1 LLNADEPDTGVIYI
15 RRPWAKENE
24 MLQLS
29 KAGHNQIAA
38 HGAASYPYEGC
49 GLLLGSAEAGRN
61 VVTEIR
67 PLPNVWPVESEKP
80 ERFRIAE
87 NDWRDVELDAMASG
101 LDVIGIFHSHPDHP
115 PVASPRDLAWASW
128 PGYSYLI
135 TQVIAGRPGVSRSW
149 QLAAD
154 RSGFIEEEVEIR

>member
-1 LLNADEPDTGVIYI
+1 MLLIPEQVYA
-15 RRPWAKENE
+15 A
-24 MLQLS
+24 
-29 KAGHNQIAA
+29 IAA
-38 HGAASYPYEGC
+38 HGVASYPYEGC
-49 GLLLGSAEAGRN
+49 GLLLGLAEGERN
-61 VVTEIR
+61 VVVDAR
-67 PLPNVWPVESEKP
+67 PLPNVWPVAREKP

-87 NDWRDVELDAMASG
+87 ADWRDVELAALEEG

-135 TQVIAGRPGVSRSW
+135 TQVSAGRPGISRSW

-154 RSGFIEEEVEIR
+154 RSGFLEETVEIK

>member
-1 LLNADEPDTGVIYI
+1 
-15 RRPWAKENE
+15 
-24 MLQLS
+24 MLIIPT
-29 KAGHNQIAA
+29 AIHDQIIV

-49 GLLLGSAEAGRN
+49 GLLLGLAEDGRN
-61 VVTEIR
+61 IVVAAR

-87 NDWRDVELDAMASG
+87 EDWRDVELEAMGEG

-135 TQVIAGRPGVSRSW
+135 TQVVAGQPGASRSW
-149 QLAAD
+149 QLAND
-154 RSGFIEEEVEIR
+154 RSGFVEETVSIQ

>member
-1 LLNADEPDTGVIYI
+1 MLILTNELHQSI
-15 RRPWAKENE
+15 R
-24 MLQLS
+24 
-29 KAGHNQIAA
+29 A

-49 GLLLGSAEAGRN
+49 GLLLGRAEDSRN
-61 VVTEIR
+61 VVLAIQ

-87 NDWRDVELDAMASG
+87 DDWRDAELEAMGEG

-135 TQVIAGRPGVSRSW
+135 TQVIAGQPGLSRSW
-149 QLAAD
+149 QLTPD
-154 RSGFIEEEVEIR
+154 RGSFVEEEIEEAHAKTQRTQSLGSF

>member
-1 LLNADEPDTGVIYI
+1 MLLIPGTIYDI
-15 RRPWAKENE
+15 
-24 MLQLS
+24 
-29 KAGHNQIAA
+29 IAA
-38 HGAASYPYEGC
+38 HGAASYPHEGC
-49 GLLLGSAEAGRN
+49 GLLLGSAEGDRN
-61 VVTEIR
+61 VVTAAR

-80 ERFRIAE
+80 ERFRIAAE
-87 NDWRDVELDAMASG
+87 DWRDVELDAAAEG

-135 TQVIAGRPGVSRSW
+135 TPVIGGQPGVSRSW

-154 RSGFIEEEVEIR
+154 RSGFLEEDLEIE

>member
-1 LLNADEPDTGVIYI
+1 MPVCHGAPGALQVN
-15 RRPWAKENE
+15 R
-24 MLQLS
+24 MLAIPS
-29 KAGHNQIAA
+29 PVHAQIAA
-38 HGAASYPYEGC
+38 HGAASYPHEGC
-49 GLLLGSAEAGRN
+49 GLLLGHAEDGRN
-61 VVTEIR
+61 IVVEAR

-87 NDWRDVELDAMASG
+87 DDWRDVELDAMGDG
-101 LDVIGIFHSHPDHP
+101 LDVVGIFHSHPDHP

-135 TQVIAGRPGVSRSW
+135 TQVVAGEPGVSRSW

-154 RSGFIEEEVEIR
+154 RSGFVEESVSIE

>member
-1 LLNADEPDTGVIYI
+1 MLVIE
-15 RRPWAKENE
+15 RAVHE
-24 MLQLS
+24 
-29 KAGHNQIAA
+29 QIKA

-49 GLLLGSAEAGRN
+49 GLLLGAAGSEGNIVTSA
-61 VVTEIR
+61 R

-87 NDWRDVELDAMASG
+87 NDWRDVELEAMSEG
-101 LDVIGIFHSHPDHP
+101 LDVVGIFHSHPDHP

-135 TQVIAGRPGVSRSW
+135 TQVVAGQPNVSRSW

-154 RSGFIEEEVEIR
+154 RSGFTEEEIKIN